1 MKDLFIFLIGGVAGS
16 LITWKLVDKKYRDIA
31 NEEIESVKKTFKER
45 QIKDTNKEN
54 SYGTYKDI
62 IKNMDYNDTD
72 DNKIITKVSND
83 SNSIQIN
90 NTNISTA
97 KPVEKIAEE
106 EKDKPYTISPEEF
119 GEIDYETKSWTLYSD
134 GILVDEFD
142 QIVED
147 EHLYL
152 GDCLKEFNDDD
163 AIYVR
168 NDKEEVDY
176 EILKVT
182 EEFSKLY

>member
-1 MKDLFIFLIGGVAGS
+1 MKNLFIFLLGGMTGS

-45 QIKDTNKEN
+45 KTNIMTNEN

-72 DNKIITKVSND
+72 DNKIITEVSND
-83 SNSIQIN
+83 SNGIQIN
-90 NTNISTA
+90 NTGISTA
-97 KPVEKIAEE
+97 KPIEKMAEE
-106 EKDKPYTISPEEF
+106 EKDKPYIISPEEF
-119 GEIDYETKSWTLYSD
+119 GEVDYETKSWTLYSD

-152 GDCLKEFNDDD
+152 GDCLKEFNNDD

>member
-62 IKNMDYNDTD
+62 IKNMDYNDTND
-72 DNKIITKVSND
+72 DKTITEVSND

-90 NTNISTA
+90 NTNASTA
-97 KPVEKIAEE
+97 KPVEKMAEE

>member
-72 DNKIITKVSND
+72 DNKIITEVSND
-83 SNSIQIN
+83 SNGIQIN

-97 KPVEKIAEE
+97 KPVEKTAEE